1 MTHVHGLRGWGHR
14 EAAPLPVTITGGATE
29 PETSDP
35 AALSPSWWRR
45 RRWQIGTAAAT
56 GVAVLVAAPFLAV
69 ELGKKP
75 TGKDAGRAPAA
86 AGGLPGPL
94 SSLGPSRGPSA
105 GASGLSPSAKPTPTS
120 GGHGYDTS
128 HDVACSGLNVTRT
141 GNTMHV
147 TPLIRKGGGNPDPGR
162 FMTVIDFFQGQDAA
176 DISAHKVYT
185 AGGIGTE
192 VDVPVPGDLN
202 YQRDIATV
210 FIAYYQ
216 PGASIPHDPN
226 QLSVSASD
234 PNRIGSACG
243 NAVVTLTM
251 LGGHSEG

>member
-1 MTHVHGLRGWGHR
+1 
-14 EAAPLPVTITGGATE
+14 
-29 PETSDP
+29 
-35 AALSPSWWRR
+35 WRR
-45 RRWQIGTAAAT
+45 RRWQVGTAAAT
-56 GVAVLVAAPFLAV
+56 VVAIAATAPFLV
-69 ELGKKP
+69 SELGKKP
-75 TGKDAGRAPAA
+75 TGKDTGRAPAA

-94 SSLGPSRGPSA
+94 SSLGSSRGPSA
-105 GASGLSPSAKPTPTS
+105 GASGGLSPSAKPTPTS

-128 HDVACSGLNVTRT
+128 HDVTCNGLNVTRT

-147 TPLIRKGGGNPDPGR
+147 TPLVRKSGNPDPGR
-162 FMTVIDFFQGQDAA
+162 FMTVIDFFQGQNAA
-176 DISAHKVYT
+176 DISEHKVYT

-216 PGASIPHDPN
+216 PGAAIPHDPN

-234 PNRIGSACG
+234 PNRVGFACG
-243 NAVVTLTM
+243 NAVVTLQM
-251 LGGHSEG
+251 MGGTSQG